1 MAEETA
7 YAINEQELQEQL
19 RKLQEETKI
28 PNILI
33 CGQTGAGKSSV
44 VNYILKDEVALVGNG
59 EPCTR
64 DIHKYK
70 GDLVNIYDS
79 EGYEIGSDKQNH
91 YEQMIFDDFLS
102 KRKVMNV
109 EESVHIIW
117 YTVSGARKRVT
128 DLDKKLV
135 MRMKNEKFPVAVIL
149 TKIDELDEAQLN
161 DMISTIKEI
170 SGVPFFPVSIHDDDE
185 GMEELKKYTK
195 WDDLVDWTYKQLP
208 DVCKDRFVSALKRGA
223 EEKHKQGAIAITV
236 AATASAGVAVSP
248 IPFSDAA
255 LLVPIQTGLVVKLA
269 SIYGLKAEMGVIT
282 GFVGGAAIS
291 NLGKSLAGNLL
302 KFIPAIGTIAGAAIN
317 AGVASA
323 ITSAIGITL
332 NEAMYR
338 NAINVA
344 EGKEQLLNLVDL
356 LNNLSI
362 LEKIKDIFAQENKKA

>member
-44 VNYILKDEVALVGNG
+44 VNYILKDEVAPVGNG

-70 GDLVNIYDS
+70 GDKVNIYDS
-79 EGYEIGSDKQNH
+79 EGYEIGSDKQKH

-149 TKIDELDEAQLN
+149 TKIDELDEKQLS
-161 DMISTIKEI
+161 DMTSTISKEMP
-170 SGVPFFPVSIHDDDE
+170 GVPFFPVSIHDE

-208 DVCKDRFVSALKRGA
+208 DVCKDRFVSALKKGA

-236 AATASAGVAVSP
+236 AATASAAVGASP

-255 LLVPIQTGLVVKLA
+255 LLVPIQTGLVIKLA
-269 SIYGLKAEMGVIT
+269 SIYGLKAETGVIT
-282 GFVGGAAIS
+282 GFVGSAAIS
-291 NLGKSLAGNLL
+291 NLGKAAAGNLVKL
-302 KFIPAIGTIAGAAIN
+302 IPIIGTIAGAAIN

-323 ITSAIGITL
+323 ITSAIGIAL

-356 LNNLSI
+356 LNNISI